1 MILSIDLNPVL
12 KRKYFLNKID
22 YNDINIPNNLIYGP
36 GGEGIEL
43 AYLLNGLNENVLVSG
58 FIGGVNG
65 NMIKEILSNESISN
79 NFLSIKDETSDNIL
93 ISTKNNEDLIIG
105 SKGPRITR
113 DELEGFL
120 ELYYRLLNNSSL
132 VCCVG
137 NLPSNVP
144 KEIFYTLVAGG
155 NKLNKKTLLAVSG
168 EELSY
173 GIEASPYLVVLD
185 KSQLENLT
193 KLKLDYE
200 YEIIKAGLYILQK
213 GCKIIVISLGNKGSI
228 ILTEENVYRVDM
240 PESEINCSTNLG
252 YMLGGFAMAIE
263 RNYDF
268 DMMLRIGHSCGMI
281 NCYKHSD
288 NIDMSDI
295 KRIMG
300 EIEIN
305 KFNY

>member
-1 MILSIDLNPVL
+1 MILSIDLNPTL
-12 KRKYFLNKID
+12 KRKYFLDQID
-22 YNDINIPNNLIYGP
+22 FNNINIPNNLIYGP

-43 AYLLNGLNENVLVSG
+43 AYLLNGINEDVLVSG
-58 FIGGVNG
+58 FLGGLNG
-65 NMIKEILSNESISN
+65 NMIHEILSNESISN
-79 NFLSIKDETSDNIL
+79 EFLSIKDETSDQIL
-93 ISTKNNEDLIIG
+93 ISTNNNDLIIG

-120 ELYYRLLNNSSL
+120 ELYYRLLNKSSL

-137 NLPSNVP
+137 NLPLNVP
-144 KEIFYTLVAGG
+144 KEIFYTLVAAG
-155 NKLNKKTLLAVSG
+155 NKLNKKTLLAVKE
-168 EELSY
+168 EELKF
-173 GIEASPYLVVLD
+173 GIDASPYLVLLD
-185 KSQLENLT
+185 KTQLENLT
-193 KLKLDYE
+193 RLKLDYE

-213 GCKIIVISLGNKGSI
+213 GCKIVVISLGNKGSI
-228 ILTEENVYRVDM
+228 ILTEENVYRVDV
-240 PESEINCSTNLG
+240 PEGEINCTTNFG

-281 NCYKHSD
+281 NCFKHSD